1 MTSHTHYLLLQYT
14 EKMGTAEL
22 VIKNSLKRLLDGYLL
37 KKDFFFSSFN
47 KKKKYKSTKIE
58 KYEKT

>member
-1 MTSHTHYLLLQYT
+1 
-14 EKMGTAEL
+14 MGTAEL

-58 KYEKT
+58 KYEKTYWQMNF